1 VKAIIFG
8 ATGMVGQS
16 VLRECLLD
24 PEITAVISI
33 GRSSTKQRSPKL
45 RQLMLTNLL
54 DLGPIESELRG
65 FDACFYCLGVTSVG
79 MEEAEYRR
87 ITYDLALAAGK
98 TLARLNPG
106 MTFIF
111 ISGTGA
117 DSTEKG
123 RVMWARVKGAAE
135 NALMA
140 LPFRAVY
147 VIRPAVILPR
157 HGITSRTR
165 AYRLGYILLRP
176 LFPLLRVLLPRHV
189 TTTEEL
195 GRAMIRIARE
205 GAPKRILETADLA
218 TVLTAGRG

>member
-1 VKAIIFG
+1 
-8 ATGMVGQS
+8 MVGQS